1 MFGADDLIT
10 EDGVRVGDFVGDFAL
25 TGTAVRAVDGFDVVG
40 LVDISGDDFRV
51 EGEILVGALVTLT
64 VGDFTVTAVG
74 GFVVVGLGNTSGD
87 GFRVLFEGE
96 ILVGALVTLTVG
108 DFALTGTAVRAVDGF
123 DVDDFE
129 GIRGDCDLLGFAVFA
144 LGLALGLLDEGA
156 RVGTLVGFEG
166 DVVVGGTDLV

>member
-10 EDGVRVGDFVGDFAL
+10 EDGVRVGDF
-25 TGTAVRAVDGFDVVG
+25 
-40 LVDISGDDFRV
+40 
-51 EGEILVGALVTLT
+51 
-64 VGDFTVTAVG
+64 
-74 GFVVVGLGNTSGD
+74 
-87 GFRVLFEGE
+87 
-96 ILVGALVTLTVG
+96 VG

-144 LGLALGLLDEGA
+144 LGLAFGLLDEGA